1 MKICQIFSDH
11 CQIIEHNVGNCRRI
25 TKHNIDQNKDEVE
38 KKSNRQEH
46 GQIYVIKEKPQQQPI
61 HISSSSKDP
70 SQQENEISTGG
81 KKVSTTKGPVI
92 EGDINH
98 DVGSTKDQAEFLETQ
113 VNPHITLTI
122 TEEGQSST
130 ESEFVDA
137 TSKMTEVESS
147 EQGLSKAVQDPQT
160 QKDVENDKYSRV
172 NMTNIQDIQ
181 DPQTQKDVQER
192 QADVEICAQFHPVM
206 YKHQK
211 KKARQAL

>member
-1 MKICQIFSDH
+1 MAPICMDDTTNKLMFDRSFGYFARILVDMAMFFFLQVVYENLSNFSDH

-122 TEEGQSST
+122 TQEGQSST

-137 TSKMTEVESS
+137 TSKMT
-147 EQGLSKAVQDPQT
+147 QKLNLASKVY
-160 QKDVENDKYSRV
+160 QKQSKTLKLRKMSK
-172 NMTNIQDIQ
+172 MTNI
-181 DPQTQKDVQER
+181 
-192 QADVEICAQFHPVM
+192 HM
-206 YKHQK
+206 
-211 KKARQAL
+211 